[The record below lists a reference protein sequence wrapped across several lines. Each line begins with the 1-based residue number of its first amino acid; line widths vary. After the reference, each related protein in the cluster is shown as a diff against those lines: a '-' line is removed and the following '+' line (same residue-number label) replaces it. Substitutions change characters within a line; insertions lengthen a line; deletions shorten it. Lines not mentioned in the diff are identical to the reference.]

1 MISQSVVSESH
12 KLDAD
17 IAAAWENY
25 MNARPYDRNYWEV
38 IERYETLVKIRE
50 AIQSLVRN

>member
-1 MISQSVVSESH
+1 
-12 KLDAD
+12 LDAD

-50 AIQSLVRN
+50 AVQSLVRN